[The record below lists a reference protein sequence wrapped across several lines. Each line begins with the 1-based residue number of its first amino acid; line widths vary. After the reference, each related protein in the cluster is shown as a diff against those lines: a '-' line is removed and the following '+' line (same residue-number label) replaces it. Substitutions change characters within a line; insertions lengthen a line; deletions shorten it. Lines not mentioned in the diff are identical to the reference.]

1 MSTRSPLALHLRR
14 EDGIV
19 VPVTVIVL
27 TLALVLVGVAAMGAS
42 FSNNSSNRDRLAK
55 RAQQAAD
62 AGLAAALDRMNRLDV
77 THGASRVPTV
87 QCVGVAAGG
96 TLTLSPATSGAWC
109 PAVTE
114 NLGNGESYSYRV
126 RPVSQP
132 SGATTVTYS
141 IVSTGTAGGVT
152 RRAMLD
158 PSALTGKPLV
168 GHFTMVSV
176 LDILLYN
183 SATIDGNT
191 RSIDGNIILNGP
203 SKIGGTPPACT
214 GTATPGPGKAIYKD
228 SNSTVCDPQPPGESY
243 SLAEVDPSDVLPPN
257 NNNSHICTIDP
268 CSGGGVTLDSKYR
281 LTINGSSLTL
291 SNSGSYYFCNLD
303 MEGNSQLTIAPGA
316 KVKIYVASPEWC
328 KSGGRS
334 QPTNVDNYG
343 MTFSNKSIITNLN
356 IDPTT
361 GRPDPTYL
369 QLYVVGSPTQCS
381 SYPLPSPSNCA
392 VTLGNNNTT
401 YLMLYAPH
409 SVVQLQNNINV
420 FGAVV
425 GRQIV
430 MSNNSH
436 ITYVDA
442 VGSVTSKD
450 LYPVFKLQ
458 GYRECTPTP
467 PSGSTSPDAGC

>member
-1 MSTRSPLALHLRR
+1 MSTRSPLTHHLRR

-27 TLALVLVGVAAMGAS
+27 ALALVLVGVAAMGAN

-77 THGASRVPTV
+77 THGVNRAAVV
-87 QCVGVAAGG
+87 QCVGAAGG
-96 TLTLSPATSGAWC
+96 TLNLSPGTSGAWC
-109 PAVTE
+109 PAVSE
-114 NLGNGESYSYRV
+114 NLGNDESYSYRV
-126 RPVSQP
+126 KPVAQA
-132 SGATTVTYS
+132 SGSTTVTYAV
-141 IVSTGTAGGVT
+141 VSTGTASGVT

-158 PSALTGKPLV
+158 PSALTGEPLV
-168 GHFTMVSV
+168 GHNTMVSV
-176 LDILLYN
+176 LDIELFN
-183 SATIDGNT
+183 QASIDGDT
-191 RSIDGNIILNGP
+191 RSIDGNIILHN
-203 SKIGGTPPACT
+203 SSYIGGTAPPCT
-214 GTATPGPGKAIYKD
+214 GSATPGPGKAITMEV
-228 SNSTVCDPQPPGESY
+228 NSRVCDPQPPGETY
-243 SLAEVDPSDVLPPN
+243 SLPEVDPGDAATN
-257 NNNSHICTIDP
+257 NHNANICTLDP
-268 CSGGGVTLDSKYR
+268 CSGGGVTLDARYR

-291 SNSGSYYFCNLD
+291 SNSGTYYFCNLD
-303 MEGNSQLTIAPGA
+303 MVGNSQLTIAPGA
-316 KVKIYVASPEWC
+316 KVKIYIASPEWC
-328 KSGGRS
+328 QSGGRT

-343 MTFSNKSIITNLN
+343 MSFSNKSIITNLN
-356 IDPTT
+356 IDPST

-369 QLYVVGSPTQCS
+369 QLYVAGSPTQCS
-381 SYPLPSPSNCA
+381 SYPLPSPSKCA

-409 SVVQLQNNINV
+409 SVVQLENNISLY
-420 FGAVV
+420 GAVV
-425 GRQIV
+425 GRKIT
-430 MSNNSH
+430 MFNNSH
-436 ITYVDA
+436 LTYVDS